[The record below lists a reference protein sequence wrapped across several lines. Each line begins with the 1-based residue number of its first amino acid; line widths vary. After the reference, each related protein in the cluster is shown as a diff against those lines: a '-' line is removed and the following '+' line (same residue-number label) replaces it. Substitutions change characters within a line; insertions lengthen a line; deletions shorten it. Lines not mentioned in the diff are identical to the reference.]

1 VNAVGQIIASTVDAG
16 STLTAAQ
23 VAAEVWGTI
32 ASGHGTGTLGE
43 ALTFAQVALRNK
55 TVTDPAA
62 GTITIYD
69 TDGTTVLFVAD
80 LWQDAAGTIA
90 YTGTGA
96 ERRERL
102 E

>member
-1 VNAVGQIIASTVDAG
+1 M
-16 STLTAAQ
+16 
-23 VAAEVWGTI
+23 
-32 ASGHGTGTLGE
+32 GE
-43 ALTFAQVALRNK
+43 AVNVAHLLLRNK
-55 TVTDPAA
+55 TITDPAA